1 MTSVYVAVSLKSS
14 QQLEVISRL
23 LCVILVA
30 IAQALLKLYRGGGGG
45 GEGGQWCPPQGRK
58 KQIKSGL
65 NKV

>member
-1 MTSVYVAVSLKSS
+1 MTSVYVTVSLKSS

-30 IAQALLKLYRGGGGG
+30 IARALLKLYRGEGGG
-45 GEGGQWCPPQGRK
+45 GGQWCPPQGRR

-65 NKV
+65 NKVN